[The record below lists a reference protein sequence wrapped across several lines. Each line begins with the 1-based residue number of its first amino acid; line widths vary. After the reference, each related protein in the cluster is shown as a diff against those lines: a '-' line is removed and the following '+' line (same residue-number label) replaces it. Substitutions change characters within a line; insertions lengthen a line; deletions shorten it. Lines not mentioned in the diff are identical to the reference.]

1 MGRDGRSGAHRAG
14 DRGRSTPDVPF
25 SVRRDGP
32 RWRTFVLVSTRVY
45 VASPDARADL
55 SAAAQAIAEAV
66 GRQSSPAALFH
77 PLSAQA
83 SSDGRVGASFDEF
96 ARNTDEAETG
106 IIERFEALAATG
118 PVVAVGTDYSGVT
131 APTELALNGRLA
143 ADLAAPVVL
152 VVDASQGPDHALGL
166 ARVAL
171 DGLAAQHATVV
182 AIIATSPTHTDATRT
197 LLASLGVPAAVLGD
211 DLSAVLAATDVT
223 ITTRTPARFSHELM
237 ATARADVRTIV
248 LPESEDPRILEAA
261 SIVAA
266 RGVARIVLLGEEAQ
280 VRADA
285 ARLGLDLTGV
295 EIVSMNDPELVESYA
310 AKFAELRAKKGV
322 TLEQARETMADG
334 AYFGTMMVYMGGADG
349 LVSGANHTT
358 ANTIRPALQV
368 IKTNPGMKT
377 VSGAFLMSLA
387 DRVLLFAD
395 CAVTPNPEPA
405 QLADI
410 ALASAQTARMFGID
424 PRVAMLTYSTGTS
437 GSGPDVDRVR
447 AGYEEAVRRAPEER
461 IAGPIQFDAAIDPVV
476 GAKKMPDSEVA
487 GRATVFVFPDL
498 EAGNIGYKICQ
509 RTAGAVAVGPLL
521 QGLRRPVNDLSRGA
535 LVDDIVNTIIMTAI
549 QAQGTNG
556 PLA

>member
-1 MGRDGRSGAHRAG
+1 M
-14 DRGRSTPDVPF
+14 
-25 SVRRDGP
+25 
-32 RWRTFVLVSTRVY
+32 STRVY

-55 SAAAQAIAEAV
+55 SAAAQAIAEAA
-66 GRQSSPAALFH
+66 GRQSSP
-77 PLSAQA
+77 
-83 SSDGRVGASFDEF
+83 
-96 ARNTDEAETG
+96 
-106 IIERFEALAATG
+106 
-118 PVVAVGTDYSGVT
+118 
-131 APTELALNGRLA
+131 
-143 ADLAAPVVL
+143 
-152 VVDASQGPDHALGL
+152 
-166 ARVAL
+166 
-171 DGLAAQHATVV
+171 
-182 AIIATSPTHTDATRT
+182 
-197 LLASLGVPAAVLGD
+197 AVLGD

-261 SIVAA
+261 SVVAA
-266 RGVARIVLLGEEAQ
+266 RGVARIVLLGEEEQ

-285 ARLGLDLTGV
+285 KRQGLDLTGV
-295 EIVSMNDPELVESYA
+295 EIVSMNNPGLVESYA

-322 TLEQARETMADG
+322 TLEQAREAMADG
-334 AYFGTMMVYMGGADG
+334 ACFGTMMVYMGGADG

-424 PRVAMLTYSTGTS
+424 PKVAMLTYSTGTS

-447 AGYEEAVRRAPEER
+447 AGYEEAVQRAPEER

>member
-1 MGRDGRSGAHRAG
+1 MFRS
-14 DRGRSTPDVPF
+14 P
-25 SVRRDGP
+25 VRRDGP
-32 RWRTFVLVSTRVY
+32 RWRSFVPVSTRVY

-55 SAAAQAIAEAV
+55 SAAAQAIAEAA
-66 GRQSSPAALFH
+66 GRQSSPAVLFH
-77 PLSAQA
+77 PLAAQA
-83 SSDGRVGASFDEF
+83 SSARLVGASFDEF
-96 ARNTDEAETG
+96 ARSTDEAETG
-106 IIERFEALAATG
+106 IIERFEALAAAG

-182 AIIATSPTHTDATRT
+182 AIIATGPTHTDATRT

-261 SIVAA
+261 SVVAA
-266 RGVARIVLLGEEAQ
+266 RGVARIVLLGEEEQ

-285 ARLGLDLTGV
+285 KRQGLDLTGV
-295 EIVSMNDPELVESYA
+295 EIVSMNNPELIESYA

-322 TLEQARETMADG
+322 TLEQAREAMADG
-334 AYFGTMMVYMGGADG
+334 ACFGTMMVYMGGADG

-410 ALASAQTARMFGID
+410 ALASAQTAHMFGID
-424 PRVAMLTYSTGTS
+424 PKVAMLTYSTGTS

-447 AGYEEAVRRAPEER
+447 AGYEEAVQRAPEER

>member
-1 MGRDGRSGAHRAG
+1 
-14 DRGRSTPDVPF
+14 
-25 SVRRDGP
+25 
-32 RWRTFVLVSTRVY
+32 VSTRVY
-45 VASPDARADL
+45 VASPDAQADL
-55 SAAAQAIAEAV
+55 SAVAQAIAEAA
-66 GRQSSPAALFH
+66 GRQSDPVAVFH
-77 PLSAQA
+77 PLSTQA
-83 SSDGRVGASFDEF
+83 ASDGLVGASFEEF
-96 ARNTDEAETG
+96 AKNPDEARAG
-106 IIERFEALAATG
+106 IIERFEALAAKG
-118 PVVAVGTDYSGVT
+118 SVVAVGTDYTGVT

-152 VVDASQGPDHALGL
+152 AIDASKGPDHTLGA

-171 DGLAAQHATVV
+171 DGLAGECATVAAIV
-182 AIIATSPTHTDATRT
+182 ATNPSHTDATRT

-211 DLSAVLAATDVT
+211 DLAAVLAAASAPVA
-223 ITTRTPARFSHELM
+223 TRTPARFSYELM
-237 ATARADVRTIV
+237 AQARSDLKTIV

-266 RGVARIVLLGEEAQ
+266 RGVAKVVLLGEADE
-280 VRADA
+280 VRAEA
-285 ARLGLDLTGV
+285 ARLGFNLDGV
-295 EIVSMNDPELVESYA
+295 EIVSMNDPERIETYA

-322 TLEQARETMADG
+322 TIEQARETMTDG

-358 ANTIRPALQV
+358 ANTIRPALQL

-377 VSGAFLMSLA
+377 VSGAFLMSLK

-410 ALASAQTARMFGID
+410 AVASAETARMFNID
-424 PRVAMLTYSTGTS
+424 PKVAMLTYSTGTS

-447 AGYEEAVRRAPEER
+447 AGYEDAISRVPDEK

-476 GAKKMPDSEVA
+476 GKKKMPDSEVA
-487 GRATVFVFPDL
+487 GNATVFVFPDL

-509 RTAGAVAVGPLL
+509 RTAGAVAIGPLL

-549 QAQGTNG
+549 QAQGTSG

>member
-1 MGRDGRSGAHRAG
+1 MFRS
-14 DRGRSTPDVPF
+14 P
-25 SVRRDGP
+25 VRRDRP
-32 RWRTFVLVSTRVY
+32 RWRSFVPVSTRVY

-55 SAAAQAIAEAV
+55 SAAAQAIAEAA
-66 GRQSSPAALFH
+66 GRQSSPAVLFH
-77 PLSAQA
+77 PLAAQA
-83 SSDGRVGASFDEF
+83 SSARLVGASFDEF
-96 ARNTDEAETG
+96 ARSTDEAETG
-106 IIERFEALAATG
+106 IIERFEALAAAG

-171 DGLAAQHATVV
+171 DGLAAQHATVA
-182 AIIATSPTHTDATRT
+182 AIIATGPTHTDATRT

-261 SIVAA
+261 SVVAA
-266 RGVARIVLLGEEAQ
+266 RGVARIVLLGEEEQ

-285 ARLGLDLTGV
+285 KRQGLDLTGV
-295 EIVSMNDPELVESYA
+295 EIVSMNNPGLVESYA

-322 TLEQARETMADG
+322 TLEQAREAMADG
-334 AYFGTMMVYMGGADG
+334 ACFGTMMVYMGGADG

-424 PRVAMLTYSTGTS
+424 PKVAMLTYSTGTS

-447 AGYEEAVRRAPEER
+447 AGYEEAVQRAPEER